1 MTGPQQEA
9 RRGSTILD
17 MPKELFGTDGIRG
30 IPGEYPLDD
39 QTLYWVGRSIGGYLR
54 LRNQQ
59 PRVLIGTDTRESG
72 AHIASEIAAGLAEEG
87 AHNSFAGVIT
97 TPGVACLVRKEGFAA
112 GVVISASHNPYH
124 DNGVKLFA
132 GSGMK
137 FPDEIEEQIETEIL
151 RHRNGRP
158 PQAAP
163 RLSPDRQ
170 LDQDYLEFLR
180 GCVIAG
186 ANLSGFRMVLDCANG
201 AASSLAPALFRS
213 LGANVIAIHDSPDGR
228 NINAN
233 CGSLYPQDLQ
243 REVPETRAAL
253 GVAFDG
259 DADRAMF
266 VTNSGRIVDGDGVL
280 LAAARYLRS
289 VGQLK
294 GKRVIGTTMTN
305 LGLERALRAEG
316 LALVRVPVGDRYVL
330 EEMLRSGA
338 NLGGEQSGH
347 VIFLD
352 DATTGDGLLTALKIA
367 CLVALEGPLDEL
379 VKDLK
384 VFPQNIVNVKVRS
397 KPPLESLPEV
407 SRALKDATRALGG
420 SGRVI
425 LRYSGTEP
433 KARVMVEA
441 ERAEDVE
448 HWAEKL
454 AHAVKSAI
462 GA

>member
-1 MTGPQQEA
+1 
-9 RRGSTILD
+9 

-30 IPGEYPLDD
+30 IPGDYPLDD
-39 QTLYWVGRSIGGYLR
+39 TTLYWVGRSIGGYLR
-54 LRNQQ
+54 LGNPH

-72 AHIASEIAAGLAEEG
+72 AHIASQIVAGLAEERV
-87 AHNSFAGVIT
+87 HSSFAGVIT

-151 RHRNGRP
+151 RHRNGHISVP
-158 PQAAP
+158 KAP
-163 RLSPDRQ
+163 LSPDRQ
-170 LDQDYLEFLR
+170 LDEDYLEFLR
-180 GCVIAG
+180 GCLIPG
-186 ANLSGFRMVLDCANG
+186 ANLSGLKLVLDCANG
-201 AASSLAPALFRS
+201 AASSLAPALFGS
-213 LGANVIAIHDSPDGR
+213 LGAKVIAINNLPDGR
-228 NINAN
+228 NINAG
-233 CGSLYPQDLQ
+233 CGSLHPQELQ
-243 REVPETRAAL
+243 RKVPETGSAL

-266 VTNSGRIVDGDGVL
+266 VTSSGRLVDGDGVL

-289 VGQLK
+289 VGKLK
-294 GKRVIGTTMTN
+294 GTGVVGTAMTN
-305 LGLERALRAEG
+305 LGLERTLTGEG
-316 LALVRVPVGDRYVL
+316 LTLVRVPVGDRYVL

-352 DATTGDGLLTALKIA
+352 DATTGDGMLTALKVA
-367 CLVALEGPLDEL
+367 CLVAICGPLDAL
-379 VKDLK
+379 VSDFK
-384 VFPQNIVNVKVRS
+384 VYPQTIVNVKVRS

-407 SRALKDATRALGG
+407 SQALHDATQALGN
-420 SGRVI
+420 SGRVV

-448 HWAEKL
+448 HWAEWL
-454 AHAVKSAI
+454 ARALRATI

>member
-1 MTGPQQEA
+1 M
-9 RRGSTILD
+9 S
-17 MPKELFGTDGIRG
+17 KELFGTDGIRG

-39 QTLYWVGRSIGGYLR
+39 QTLYWVGRSVGGYLR
-54 LRNQQ
+54 LGNNH

-72 AHIASEIAAGLAEEG
+72 THIASEIAAGLAEEG
-87 AHNSFAGVIT
+87 IRNSFAGVIT

-124 DNGVKLFA
+124 DNGIKLFA

-137 FPDEIEEQIETEIL
+137 FPEGIEEQIENEIL
-151 RHRNGRP
+151 GHRSGQP
-158 PQAAP
+158 PVPTA
-163 RLSPDRQ
+163 RLTPDRQ
-170 LDQDYLEFLR
+170 LDEDYLEFLR
-180 GCVIAG
+180 GCIIPG
-186 ANLSGFRMVLDCANG
+186 ANLSRLKLVLDCANG

-213 LGANVIAIHDSPDGR
+213 LGAKVIAIHDTPDGR

-233 CGSLYPQDLQ
+233 CGSLYPRDLQ
-243 REVPETRAAL
+243 KRVPRVGASL

-259 DADRAMF
+259 DADRAIF
-266 VTNSGRIVDGDGVL
+266 VTASGRVVDGDGVL

-289 VGQLK
+289 LGQLK
-294 GKRVIGTTMTN
+294 GTAVVGTAMTN
-305 LGLERALRAEG
+305 LGLERVLAVGG
-316 LALVRVPVGDRYVL
+316 LTLVRVPVGDRYVL
-330 EEMLRSGA
+330 EEMLRTGA

-367 CLVALEGPLDEL
+367 CLVVLQGPLDEL

-384 VFPQNIVNVKVRS
+384 TYPQAILNVKVRA

-407 SRALKDATRALGG
+407 SRALDDATRALGE
-420 SGRVI
+420 SGRVV

-441 ERAEDVE
+441 EHAEDVQR
-448 HWAEKL
+448 WAERL
-454 AHAVKSAI
+454 ANAVRSAL

>member
-1 MTGPQQEA
+1 
-9 RRGSTILD
+9 

-39 QTLYWVGRSIGGYLR
+39 QTLYWIGRSIGGYIR
-54 LRNQQ
+54 LGNEH

-87 AHNSFAGVIT
+87 ISNSFAGVIS

-124 DNGVKLFA
+124 DNGIKLFA

-137 FPDEIEEQIETEIL
+137 FPDEIEARIETEIL

-158 PQAAP
+158 ASAL
-163 RLSPDRQ
+163 RLIPDRK
-170 LDQDYLEFLR
+170 LDEDYLEFLR
-180 GCVIAG
+180 GCMLPG
-186 ANLSGFRMVLDCANG
+186 ASLSGLKIVLDCANG
-201 AASSLAPALFRS
+201 AASSLAPDLFRS
-213 LGANVIAIHDSPDGR
+213 LGANVIALHVKPDGR

-233 CGSLYPQDLQ
+233 CGSLYPESLQ
-243 REVPETRAAL
+243 KSVPEAGAAL

-259 DADRAMF
+259 DADRALF
-266 VTNSGRIVDGDGVL
+266 VSASGRVVDGDGVL
-280 LAAARYLRS
+280 LIAARYLRS
-289 VGQLK
+289 AGKLK
-294 GKRVIGTTMTN
+294 GNAVVGTTMAN
-305 LGLERALRAEG
+305 LGLERALAAEG
-316 LALVRVPVGDRYVL
+316 LALVRMPVGDRYVL

-367 CLVALEGPLDEL
+367 SMVALLGPLDQL
-379 VKDLK
+379 MSGFTVY
-384 VFPQNIVNVKVRS
+384 PQTILNVKVRA
-397 KPPLESLPEV
+397 KPPLESLAEV
-407 SRALKDATRALGG
+407 SQALQEATQALGN
-420 SGRVI
+420 SGRVVV
-425 LRYSGTEP
+425 RYSGTEP

-441 ERAEDVE
+441 ERAEDVQ
-448 HWAEKL
+448 HWAERL
-454 AHAVKSAI
+454 ANVLKSTL

>member
-1 MTGPQQEA
+1 MS
-9 RRGSTILD
+9 R
-17 MPKELFGTDGIRG
+17 ELFGTDGIRG
-30 IPGEYPLDD
+30 LPGEYPLDD
-39 QTLYWVGRSIGGYLR
+39 QTLYWVGRSIGSYLR
-54 LRNQQ
+54 LRNDH

-72 AHIASEIAAGLAEEG
+72 THIASEIAAGLAEEG
-87 AHNSFAGVIT
+87 ICNSFAGVIT

-124 DNGVKLFA
+124 DNGIKLFA

-137 FPDEIEEQIETEIL
+137 FPDDIEEQIEAEIL
-151 RHRNGRP
+151 RHRNGQP
-158 PQAAP
+158 PVQAV
-163 RLSPDRQ
+163 RLTPDRQ
-170 LDQDYLEFLR
+170 LDEDYLEFLR
-180 GCVIAG
+180 GCMIPG
-186 ANLSGFRMVLDCANG
+186 AKLSGLKLVLDCANG

-213 LGANVIAIHDSPDGR
+213 LGASVIAIHDTPDGR
-228 NINAN
+228 NINAD

-243 REVPETRAAL
+243 ERVPQAGAAL
-253 GVAFDG
+253 GAAFDG

-266 VTNSGRIVDGDGVL
+266 VTALGRVVDGDGVL

-289 VGQLK
+289 VGKLK
-294 GKRVIGTTMTN
+294 GSGVVGTTMTN
-305 LGLERALRAEG
+305 LGLERALAAEG
-316 LALVRVPVGDRYVL
+316 LNLVRVPVGDRYVL

-367 CLVALEGPLDEL
+367 CLVVLLGPLDDL

-384 VFPQNIVNVKVRS
+384 AYPQIILNVKVRA

-407 SRALKDATRALGG
+407 LRALDDAKRALGD
-420 SGRVI
+420 SGRVV

-441 ERAEDVE
+441 ERAEDVRQ
-448 HWAEKL
+448 WAERL
-454 AHAVKSAI
+454 ASAVRSAV

>member
-1 MTGPQQEA
+1 M
-9 RRGSTILD
+9 S
-17 MPKELFGTDGIRG
+17 KELFGTDGIRG

-54 LRNQQ
+54 LANNH
-59 PRVLIGTDTRESG
+59 PRVLIGIDTRESG
-72 AHIASEIAAGLAEEG
+72 THIASEIAAGLAEEEI
-87 AHNSFAGVIT
+87 HSTFAGVIT

-112 GVVISASHNPYH
+112 GVVVSASHNPYH

-137 FPDEIEEQIETEIL
+137 FPDVIEEQIETEIL
-151 RHRNGRP
+151 RHRNGQP
-158 PQAAP
+158 PAAAL
-163 RLSPDRQ
+163 RLTPDRQ
-170 LDQDYLEFLR
+170 LDDDYLEFLR
-180 GCVIAG
+180 GCAIPG
-186 ANLSGFRMVLDCANG
+186 ADLSGLKLVLDCANG
-201 AASSLAPALFRS
+201 AASSLAPELFHS
-213 LGANVIAIHDSPDGR
+213 LGAKVSAIHNTPDGR

-233 CGSLYPQDLQ
+233 CGSLYPEDLQ
-243 REVPETRAAL
+243 KKVPQAGAAL

-266 VTNSGRIVDGDGVL
+266 VTGSGRVVDGDGVL

-289 VGQLK
+289 AGELK
-294 GKRVIGTTMTN
+294 GGAVVGTTMTN
-305 LGLERALRAEG
+305 LGLERALAADG
-316 LALVRVPVGDRYVL
+316 LVLVRVPVGDRYVL

-367 CLVALEGPLDEL
+367 CLVVLKGSLDEL

-384 VFPQNIVNVKVRS
+384 AYPQTILNVKVRA

-407 SRALKDATRALGG
+407 SRALDDATRALGN
-420 SGRVI
+420 SGRVV

-441 ERAEDVE
+441 ERAEDVQ
-448 HWAEKL
+448 HWAERL
-454 AHAVKSAI
+454 ANAVRSAL
-462 GA
+462 GP

>member
-1 MTGPQQEA
+1 
-9 RRGSTILD
+9 

-54 LRNQQ
+54 LRNHN
-59 PRVLIGTDTRESG
+59 PRVLIGIDTRESG
-72 AHIASEIAAGLAEEG
+72 THIASEIAAGLAEESIR
-87 AHNSFAGVIT
+87 NSFAGVIT

-137 FPDEIEEQIETEIL
+137 FPDEIEEQIESEIL
-151 RHRNGRP
+151 RHRNGP
-158 PQAAP
+158 PSVSAAQ
-163 RLSPDRQ
+163 LSPDRQ
-170 LDQDYLEFLR
+170 LDEDYLQFLR
-180 GCVIAG
+180 GGRIPG
-186 ANLSGFRMVLDCANG
+186 ADLSGLKLVLDCANG

-213 LGANVIAIHDSPDGR
+213 LGANVVAIHDSPDGR

-233 CGSLYPQDLQ
+233 CGSLHPEDLQ
-243 REVPETRAAL
+243 KKVPQVGASL

-266 VTNSGRIVDGDGVL
+266 VTASGRVVDGDGVL

-289 VGQLK
+289 VGRLK
-294 GKRVIGTTMTN
+294 GGAVVGTTMTN
-305 LGLERALRAEG
+305 LGLERALAVED
-316 LALVRVPVGDRYVL
+316 LKLVRVPVGDRYVL
-330 EEMLRSGA
+330 EEMLRGGA

-367 CLVALEGPLDEL
+367 CLVVLRGPLEDL

-384 VFPQNIVNVKVRS
+384 NYPQTIVNVKVRA

-407 SRALKDATRALGG
+407 SRVLQDAAIALGDT
-420 SGRVI
+420 GRVV

-441 ERAEDVE
+441 ERAEDV
-448 HWAEKL
+448 HRWAERL
-454 AHAVKSAI
+454 ANAVRSAVGI
-462 GA
+462 

>member
-1 MTGPQQEA
+1 M
-9 RRGSTILD
+9 S
-17 MPKELFGTDGIRG
+17 KELFGTDGIRG

-54 LRNQQ
+54 LQNNH

-72 AHIASEIAAGLAEEG
+72 THIASEIAGGLAEEG
-87 AHNSFAGVIT
+87 IRNSFAGVIT

-124 DNGVKLFA
+124 DNGIKLFA

-137 FPDEIEEQIETEIL
+137 FPDGIEEQLETEIL
-151 RHRNGRP
+151 RHRNGRLP
-158 PQAAP
+158 AAAAQ
-163 RLSPDRQ
+163 LTPDRQ
-170 LDQDYLEFLR
+170 LDEDYLEFLR
-180 GCVIAG
+180 GCVIPG
-186 ANLSGFRMVLDCANG
+186 ANLAGLKLVLDCANG

-213 LGANVIAIHDSPDGR
+213 LGAKVIAIYDAPDGR
-228 NINAN
+228 NINAD
-233 CGSLYPQDLQ
+233 CGSLYPQELQ
-243 REVPETRAAL
+243 KKVPKVGAAL

-266 VTNSGRIVDGDGVL
+266 VTASGRVVDGDGVL

-289 VGQLK
+289 VGKLK
-294 GKRVIGTTMTN
+294 GAAVVGTTMTN
-305 LGLERALRAEG
+305 LGLERALAAES

-330 EEMLRSGA
+330 EEMLRGGT

-352 DATTGDGLLTALKIA
+352 DATTGDGLLTALKVA
-367 CLVALEGPLDEL
+367 CLVALQGPLDEL

-384 VFPQNIVNVKVRS
+384 TYPQTILNVKVRA

-407 SRALKDATRALGG
+407 WQALQEATRALGN
-420 SGRVI
+420 SGRVV

-448 HWAEKL
+448 HWAERL
-454 AHAVKSAI
+454 ASVVRSTL
-462 GA
+462 GN

>member
-1 MTGPQQEA
+1 
-9 RRGSTILD
+9 

-30 IPGEYPLDD
+30 LPGEYPLDD
-39 QTLYWVGRSIGGYLR
+39 QTLYWTGRSIAGYLR
-54 LRNQQ
+54 LQQ
-59 PRVLIGTDTRESG
+59 EHPRVLIGIDTRESG
-72 AHIASEIAAGLAEEG
+72 THIASEIAAGLSAEG
-87 AHNSFAGVIT
+87 AVTSFAGVIS
-97 TPGVACLVRKEGFAA
+97 TPGVACLVRKEGFSA

-137 FPDEIEEQIETEIL
+137 FPDAVEAEIEAEIL
-151 RHRNGRP
+151 RHRNGQP
-158 PQAAP
+158 PAP
-163 RLSPDRQ
+163 GVRLTPDRQ
-170 LDQDYLEFLR
+170 LDEDYLSFLR
-180 GCVIAG
+180 GCMLPGADLYGFKIA
-186 ANLSGFRMVLDCANG
+186 LDCANG

-213 LGANVIAIHDSPDGR
+213 LGAEVIGIHDAPDGR

-243 REVPETRAAL
+243 RKVPQVGATF

-266 VTNSGRIVDGDGVL
+266 VTASGRVVDGDGVL
-280 LAAARYLRS
+280 LAMARYLRS
-289 VGQLK
+289 TGKLK
-294 GKRVIGTTMTN
+294 GHAVVGTTMTN
-305 LGLERALRAEG
+305 LGLERALAAEG
-316 LALVRVPVGDRYVL
+316 LALARVSVGDRYVL

-367 CLVALEGPLDEL
+367 GLVSLNGSLDQL
-379 VKDLK
+379 VKDLRAY
-384 VFPQNIVNVKVRS
+384 PQTILNVKVRT

-407 SRALKDATRALGG
+407 SQALDEATRALGD
-420 SGRVI
+420 SGRVVV
-425 LRYSGTEP
+425 RYSGTEP

-441 ERAEDVE
+441 ERAADVE
-448 HWAEKL
+448 YWAERL
-454 AHAVKSAI
+454 AFAVKSAV